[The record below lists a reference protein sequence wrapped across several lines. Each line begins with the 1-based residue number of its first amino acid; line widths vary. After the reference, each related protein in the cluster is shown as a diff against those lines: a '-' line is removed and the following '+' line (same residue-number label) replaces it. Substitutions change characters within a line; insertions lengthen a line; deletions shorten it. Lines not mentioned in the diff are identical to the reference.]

1 MKKIIFYVIAM
12 TTLAFG
18 QASAQTA
25 QQHLNSAIQS
35 EGNIRNG
42 VITAKNA
49 VNQLTKEIVVI
60 GNPNGVLFNNKMFEQ
75 VNTVQNNVDD
85 TDYFVNEAKNV
96 SVIPFTAQSINT
108 LTADLINLNDE
119 LIGLTYQIDELLN
132 KNNYNAAL
140 NLLPQV
146 TNVLNAQDN
155 KTIEV
160 INAIQNLKQTI
171 KLYNVCIQTVD
182 YQGNPVSGNDLHGFW
197 AQNLA
202 TGEYIYPTNQDGN
215 CFENLPAGTY
225 RFDSYNGYWSGTSH
239 TDVTLSENL
248 ENSNG
253 IIVVNLVYWSE

>member
-1 MKKIIFYVIAM
+1 M
-12 TTLAFG
+12 TALVFG
-18 QASAQTA
+18 KASAQTA

-96 SVIPFTAQSINT
+96 SVIPFRTQTINT

-119 LIGLTYQIDELLN
+119 LIGLTYQIEEALSNNNNNAVLN
-132 KNNYNAAL
+132 YL
-140 NLLPQV
+140 SQV

-155 KTIEV
+155 KAVEV
-160 INAIQNLKQTI
+160 INAIQSLKQTI

-197 AQNLA
+197 AQNLV

-225 RFDSYNGYWSGTSH
+225 RFDSYNGYWSGTSS
-239 TDVTLSENL
+239 TDVTLSESL

-253 IIVVNLVYWSE
+253 VIIVNLVYWSE